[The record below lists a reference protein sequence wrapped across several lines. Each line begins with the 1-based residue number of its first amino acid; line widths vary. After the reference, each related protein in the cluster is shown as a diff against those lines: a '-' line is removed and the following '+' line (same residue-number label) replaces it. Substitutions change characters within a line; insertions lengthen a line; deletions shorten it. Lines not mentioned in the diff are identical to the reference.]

1 MAQPVLEAD
10 GVRRV
15 ELRPLPLETVDSLV
29 KQATE
34 DHPLPPHEASLLIAR
49 AGGNPLFVQEL
60 LGATR
65 GAGKV
70 SALPDTVEGVIAV
83 QIDRLPP
90 VDRRVLRI
98 ASVLG
103 VRVERPVLSQILLA
117 DGVDPAG
124 ALERLDG
131 FLDNDG
137 ADGWRFRHTLARD
150 TAYEGLPFSRRQ
162 VLHGFAGEVIE
173 QLAGDDEAGLL
184 SLHFLHARRFE
195 AAWRYARL
203 AGQQAQQVHAQVEAA
218 EFYERALDAAKRLGP
233 AVSGEVADV
242 AEALGDARYKL
253 GAFAE
258 AASAYASARAASQN
272 EVDHAR
278 LCYKSSLVADRVGHL
293 GNALRWLTKAGRLL
307 RTSVDPEAAR
317 LRAQCRAQYGVI
329 RHWQGRDAD
338 AAVALRE
345 AVELAEQANAD
356 DAVANALVWLDLA
369 MGQSGTGEHA
379 RRALAIW
386 RKLGNLPWEEAR
398 VLNMLGIRAYFEGRW
413 DLAVDYYA
421 QSRQACERA
430 GDQFTG
436 AVESGNMAEVL
447 SDQGHLVEAETL
459 LREAMRIWRA
469 AAAPS
474 FIAFGRSQLG
484 RLAARSGRFDE
495 AAELLR
501 SAREDYVRDGE
512 QSEVLETEARLAE
525 CLLFQGADVAAV
537 ALADET
543 LARMHSIGGMRPQ
556 LPMLQRIR
564 GLGLA
569 RLGDFAGARAA
580 LEVSLRG
587 ARERRARHE
596 VAWTLLAIL
605 DVCRAQ
611 GEVPDAAVQDEQ
623 SSLFEQ
629 LGIVSAPTT
638 EPAPRQ
644 DGDGSQLAPEGTA
657 YPTTVIRQRQP
668 ELSPA
673 PLP

>member
-1 MAQPVLEAD
+1 
-10 GVRRV
+10 
-15 ELRPLPLETVDSLV
+15 
-29 KQATE
+29 
-34 DHPLPPHEASLLIAR
+34 
-49 AGGNPLFVQEL
+49 
-60 LGATR
+60 
-65 GAGKV
+65 V

-90 VDRRVLRI
+90 LDRRVLRI

-103 VRVERPVLSQILLA
+103 VRIEGPVLRQILLA

-162 VLHGFAGEVIE
+162 LLHGLAGEVIE
-173 QLAGDDEAGLL
+173 QLAGARADDEAGLL

-195 AAWRYARL
+195 AAWLYARL

-218 EFYERALDAAKRLGP
+218 EFYERALDAAKRLGS
-233 AVSGEVADV
+233 AVSGEVATV
-242 AEALGDARYKL
+242 AEALGDAHYKL

-258 AASAYASARAASQN
+258 AASAYASARAVSAN

-278 LCYKSSLVADRVGHL
+278 LCYKSSLVADRVGQL

-307 RTSVDPEAAR
+307 RDSVDPEAAR
-317 LRAQCRAQYGVI
+317 LRAQCRAQHGVI
-329 RHWQGRDAD
+329 RHWQGRDTD
-338 AAVALRE
+338 AALALRD

-369 MGQSGTGEHA
+369 VGQSGTGEHA
-379 RRALAIW
+379 RRALEIW

-495 AAELLR
+495 AAELLQ
-501 SAREDYVRDGE
+501 SAREDYLRDGE

-525 CLLFQGADVAAV
+525 CLLLQGADVAAV

-611 GEVPDAAVQDEQ
+611 GEALDADVQAEQ

-629 LGIVSAPTT
+629 LGIVSAATP

-644 DGDGSQLAPEGTA
+644 DGDGSELPPEGTP
-657 YPTTVIRQRQP
+657 YPVTIIRQRQP
-668 ELSPA
+668 KLSPA
-673 PLP
+673 PQT